1 MFQSDLKSEKDKKEY
16 LLIEE
21 IEEIEIELHHLVEE
35 DLEQEAETMIE
46 IKVIREEEDF
56 QEERRIEEAQEEEIL
71 EVKEDMESI
80 KENKYG

>member
-71 EVKEDMESI
+71 EAKEDMESI

>member
-1 MFQSDLKSEKDKKEY
+1 M
-16 LLIEE
+16 LIEE

-71 EVKEDMESI
+71 EAKEDMESI
-80 KENKYG
+80 KEIKYG

>member
-71 EVKEDMESI
+71 EAKEDMESI
-80 KENKYG
+80 KENNYG

>member
-1 MFQSDLKSEKDKKEY
+1 VFQSDLKSEKDKKEY
-16 LLIEE
+16 LLIGE

-71 EVKEDMESI
+71 EAKEDMESI
-80 KENKYG
+80 KEIKYG

>member
-1 MFQSDLKSEKDKKEY
+1 VFQSDLKSEKDKKEY

-56 QEERRIEEAQEEEIL
+56 QEERRIEEVQEEEIL
-71 EVKEDMESI
+71 EAKEDMESI

>member
-1 MFQSDLKSEKDKKEY
+1 M
-16 LLIEE
+16 LIEE

-46 IKVIREEEDF
+46 IKVILEEEDF
-56 QEERRIEEAQEEEIL
+56 QEECRIEEAQEEEIL
-71 EVKEDMESI
+71 EAKEDMESI

>member
-21 IEEIEIELHHLVEE
+21 IEEIEIGLYHLVEE

-46 IKVIREEEDF
+46 IKVILEEEDF

-71 EVKEDMESI
+71 EAKEDMESI
-80 KENKYG
+80 KEIKYG

>member
-46 IKVIREEEDF
+46 IKVIRDVRHIYIF
-56 QEERRIEEAQEEEIL
+56 RPVPRLISQAIL
-71 EVKEDMESI
+71 EA
-80 KENKYG
+80 

>member
-21 IEEIEIELHHLVEE
+21 IEEIEIGLYHLVEE

-46 IKVIREEEDF
+46 IKVILEEEDF

>member
-1 MFQSDLKSEKDKKEY
+1 LKSEKDKKEY
-16 LLIEE
+16 LLIGE

-46 IKVIREEEDF
+46 IKVNLEEEDF

-71 EVKEDMESI
+71 EAKEDMESI

>member
-46 IKVIREEEDF
+46 IKVNLEEEDF

>member
-1 MFQSDLKSEKDKKEY
+1 M
-16 LLIEE
+16 LIEE

-46 IKVIREEEDF
+46 IKVILEEEDF

-71 EVKEDMESI
+71 EAKEDMESI

>member
-16 LLIEE
+16 LLIGE

-71 EVKEDMESI
+71 EAKEDMESI
-80 KENKYG
+80 KEIKYG